1 MHWCQQE
8 LYQLGVTTPPIAG
21 DFLSRRLGT
30 TPDWYVPFLY
40 RTRAH
45 VAAKSQPLLQLAPS
59 PSEEET
65 GELTAAMPAPAPHWS
80 PHCVG
85 PDVRIANRII
95 GTFYLLAQKVVFCN
109 SDLDKSTTAPPF
121 VR

>member
-40 RTRAH
+40 RTRAY
-45 VAAKSQPLLQLAPS
+45 VAAKS
-59 PSEEET
+59 
-65 GELTAAMPAPAPHWS
+65 
-80 PHCVG
+80 
-85 PDVRIANRII
+85 
-95 GTFYLLAQKVVFCN
+95 
-109 SDLDKSTTAPPF
+109 
-121 VR
+121 